1 MTMKERL
8 MEIYKPEHYVLTDA
22 EYSAVYDWIDAEK
35 DTFSGDLKEG
45 LLKLV
50 NGEEKR
56 RMFGADWST
65 KSMSEAGRAMGSVKT
80 ARKAASSAANGKLG
94 GRPRKTQI

>member
-1 MTMKERL
+1 MTMKEML
-8 MEIYKPEHYVLTDA
+8 AEIYKPEDYVLTDA
-22 EYSAVYDWIDAEK
+22 EYYAVYDWIDAEK
-35 DTFSGDLKEG
+35 DGFSGDLKEG

-65 KSMSEAGRAMGSVKT
+65 KALSDAGRAMGSAKT
-80 ARKAASSAANGKLG
+80 ARKAATAAENGKKG
-94 GRPRKTQI
+94 GRPRKTPI

>member
-1 MTMKERL
+1 MTMNEMLK
-8 MEIYKPEHYVLTDA
+8 EIYKPEHYVLTDE
-22 EYSAVYDWIDAEK
+22 EYRAVYDWIDGEK
-35 DTFSGDLKEG
+35 DALSGDLKEG

-65 KSMSEAGRAMGSVKT
+65 KALSDAGRAMGSAKT
-80 ARKAASSAANGKLG
+80 ARKAAASVENGKKG
-94 GRPRKTQI
+94 GRPRKTPI